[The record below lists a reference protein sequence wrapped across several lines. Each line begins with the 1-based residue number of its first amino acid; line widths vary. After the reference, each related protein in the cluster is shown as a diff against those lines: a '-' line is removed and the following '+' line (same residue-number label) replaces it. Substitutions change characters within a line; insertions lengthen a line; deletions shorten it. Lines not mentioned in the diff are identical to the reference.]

1 MADTG
6 VNTPA
11 TLIAEEGE
19 HTYKFNI
26 SMSCGGCSG
35 AVDRVLKKLD
45 GVRAYEVNLEG
56 QTATVIGKP
65 ELEFDTVLEKI
76 AKTGKKINTAEA
88 DGVSKDVAV
97 KTE

>member
-11 TLIAEEGE
+11 PLIAEEGD

-45 GVRAYEVNLEG
+45 GEFVSFPRSLTPYTSSPLLLRAR
-56 QTATVIGKP
+56 
-65 ELEFDTVLEKI
+65 
-76 AKTGKKINTAEA
+76 NT
-88 DGVSKDVAV
+88 
-97 KTE
+97 

>member
-6 VNTPA
+6 VNIPA

-45 GVRAYEVNLEG
+45 GVRAYEVDLAG

-65 ELEFDTVLEKI
+65 ELEFYTVLEKI
-76 AKTGKKINTAEA
+76 ANTGKKINTAEA